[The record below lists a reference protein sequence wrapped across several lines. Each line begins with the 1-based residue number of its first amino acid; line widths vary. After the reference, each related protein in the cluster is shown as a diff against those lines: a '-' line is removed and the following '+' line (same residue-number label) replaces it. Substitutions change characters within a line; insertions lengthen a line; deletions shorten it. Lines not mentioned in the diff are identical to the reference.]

1 MFAPLLA
8 LLTLHVI
15 PRPVSLVPEACS
27 IAPPLT
33 APAGIDTGA
42 LDEWQQR
49 WKALG
54 IGQVTEGSDSPL
66 RFVRD
71 AMLTPQAYR
80 LDVSARGI
88 TISSADSDGAFYAVM
103 TLVQLPVRQG
113 NAWRLPCVRI
123 SDAPSLRWRILSD
136 DVSRGPLPTM
146 RYFEERIRTIAAFK
160 MNGYS
165 PYMEHVFVSP
175 TDPLPAWPDG
185 ITPAQLRALDV
196 YAARYHVALIPE
208 QQTFAHMHNT
218 LRLEQ
223 YASAADFPHGFLLDP
238 GSTLAA
244 EYLKRIVGQELV
256 AVPHPPFFHIGSDET
271 STLGEGT
278 SADYVNAHG
287 GRSAVYAQHINDMNA
302 LIAPSGA
309 RTMLWDDGIE
319 NDPSIMKSLPRTAVI
334 VNWHYGVESSYDK
347 YIQTIAGGGFQQ
359 MVAPGA
365 SNWSRIFPNLST
377 ALLNEQRFIDDG
389 KRAHVLGLFETVWHD
404 DGETLFEA
412 TWYPVIYAAADAW
425 SSVDGFAADFP
436 SAFFGVD
443 DPRYAQDEVLLGSL
457 ADRLPEFGDMLAW
470 ADPFGPAASAMEKV
484 DVRQLR
490 LDAEHVATDM
500 IAAHPPLHAN
510 AAAVM
515 LLAAQR
521 YDALGRR
528 YQIAP
533 EVREYYADASA
544 HPADAIRDLYWCK
557 YWFWEQRDTDERL
570 AIEYATAW
578 RYENREDH
586 LASNLER
593 YHLDAQL
600 AIRRADAIDRVTYED
615 YVPNKTLPPLD
626 TALGITP

>member
-1 MFAPLLA
+1 MLAPLLA
-8 LLTLHVI
+8 LVVLHII
-15 PRPVSLVPEACS
+15 PRPVSIAEGTCS
-27 IAPPLT
+27 IAPPHT
-33 APAGIDTGA
+33 APAGIDPGA
-42 LDEWQQR
+42 LDEWQAR
-49 WKALG
+49 WDPLA
-54 IGQVTEGSDSPL
+54 ISRVTEGVDSPL

-71 AMLTPQAYR
+71 GSLAPQAYR
-80 LDVSARGI
+80 LVVTAGGI
-88 TISSADSDGAFYAVM
+88 TIASSDSAGAFYGVM
-103 TLVQLPVRQG
+103 TLVQLPVLERG
-113 NAWRLPCVRI
+113 AWRLPCVRI
-123 SDAPSLRWRILSD
+123 SDAPALRWRILSD

-146 RYFEERIRTIAAFK
+146 HYFEERIRTIAAFK

-165 PYMEHVFVSP
+165 PYMEHVFASP

-185 ITPAQLRALDV
+185 ITPAQLHELDV

-244 EYLKRIVGQELV
+244 DYLKRIIGQELA
-256 AVPHPPFFHIGSDET
+256 AVPRPPFFHVGSDET

-278 SADYVNAHG
+278 TADYVASHG
-287 GRSAVYAQHINDMNA
+287 GRSAVYAQHINAMNA

-309 RTMLWDDGIE
+309 RIMLWDDGIE
-319 NDPSIMKSLPRTAVI
+319 RDPSIMKLLPRNAVI
-334 VNWHYGVESSYDK
+334 VNWHYDVEPNYDK
-347 YIQTIAGGGFQQ
+347 YIATIAGGGFEQ

-365 SNWSRIFPNLST
+365 SNWSRIFPNFAD
-377 ALLNEQRFIDDG
+377 ALPNEQRFIDDG

-425 SSVDGFAADFP
+425 SNVDGFADDFP

-443 DPRYAQDEVLLGSL
+443 DRRYAQDETLLGSL
-457 ADRLPEFGDMLAW
+457 ADRLSQFSDDLAW
-470 ADPFGPAASAMEKV
+470 ADPFGPSAEAMQKV
-484 DVRQLR
+484 DLRQFR
-490 LDAEHVATDM
+490 LDAERVASDM
-500 IAAHPPLHAN
+500 VTARPPLHAN

-515 LLAAQR
+515 LLAALR

-528 YQIAP
+528 YQIAR
-533 EVREYYADASA
+533 EVRNYYADAA
-544 HPADAIRDLYWCK
+544 ANPKDAIRDLFWCR

-570 AIEYATAW
+570 AIEYAKAW
-578 RYENREDH
+578 RYEDREDH

-593 YHLDAQL
+593 YHLDAQE
-600 AIRRADAIDRVTYED
+600 AIRRADAIERAIYDD
-615 YVPNKTLPPLD
+615 YVPNKTLPPID
-626 TALGITP
+626 TVLGLQP